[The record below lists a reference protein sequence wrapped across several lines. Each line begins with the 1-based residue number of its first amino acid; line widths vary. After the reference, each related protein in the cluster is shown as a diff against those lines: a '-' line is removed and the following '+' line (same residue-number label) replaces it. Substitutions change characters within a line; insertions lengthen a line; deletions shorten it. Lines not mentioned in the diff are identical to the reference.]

1 MSYTPQWGPGQSGQ
15 SQQGG
20 GLYGQPQ
27 SGGYGQS
34 DPGGYSGSGGYGSG
48 SGGYGSG
55 SGGYG
60 SGSGGYGSDGGGYGP
75 GGGGFGNYGPPN
87 QPPNQFGNFGPP
99 SGPPSPPPRRPRRF
113 GGLIRFLVLIAI
125 VGGLAVAYPTLIRP
139 ALAKFGNDA
148 AQEAEEEANSGAKTA
163 QAGECVVDKNAPGQA
178 SAAANNDDAKLRVV
192 PCDSPEAAFKVV
204 GVVENKTQ
212 VQADATDVCSA
223 YADTDFVYW
232 EGYVGRTGLVLC
244 LQDLKAAK

>member
-15 SQQGG
+15 QQG

-27 SGGYGQS
+27 SGGYGPYDS
-34 DPGGYSGSGGYGSG
+34 GGYGSGGSGGSGGYGGSGGSGGYGGSGGSGGYGSG
-48 SGGYGSG
+48 GFG
-55 SGGYG
+55 SGG
-60 SGSGGYGSDGGGYGP
+60 S
-75 GGGGFGNYGPPN
+75 GGFGQYGPPN

-139 ALAKFGNDA
+139 ALAKFGNEA
-148 AQEAEEEANSGAKTA
+148 AQDAEEEADKGARTA

-178 SAAANNDDAKLRVV
+178 SAAADNDDAKLRVV

-204 GVVENKTQ
+204 GVVNNKTQ
-212 VQADATDVCSA
+212 AQADATDVCTA
-223 YADTDFVYW
+223 YPDTDFVYW

-244 LQDLKAAK
+244 LQDLKATK